1 MRKRRG
7 WVGSLIGLLMPLILI
22 LGGAGLVSL
31 GVSQGSLVL
40 MVMGAVI
47 VLAGVLWGVIMMD
60 LANPFDLF

>member
-22 LGGAGLVSL
+22 LGGAGLASL

-60 LANPFDLF
+60 LANPFDLL

>member
-7 WVGSLIGLLMPLILI
+7 WVGSVIGLLMPLILI
-22 LGGAGLVSL
+22 LGGAGLASL

-60 LANPFDLF
+60 LANPFDLL